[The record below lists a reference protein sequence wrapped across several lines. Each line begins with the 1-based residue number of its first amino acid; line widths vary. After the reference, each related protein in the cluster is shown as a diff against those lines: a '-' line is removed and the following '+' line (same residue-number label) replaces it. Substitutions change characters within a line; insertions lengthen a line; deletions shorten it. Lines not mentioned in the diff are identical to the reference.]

1 MTELTFVLHITP
13 DQYLAYY
20 NGAAKTIAVKTE
32 DGLSLKFPANAVQ
45 KFITREGIHGR
56 FKISFDQNN
65 KLMGVSRL

>member
-1 MTELTFVLHITP
+1 MSELTFVLHITP

-20 NGAAKTIAVKTE
+20 NGAAKTVAVTTE
-32 DGLSLKFPANAVQ
+32 DGLSLKFPANALQ

-65 KLMGVSRL
+65 KLIGISRV

>member
-32 DGLSLKFPANAVQ
+32 DGLSLKFPANALQ

-65 KLMGVSRL
+65 KLTGVSRL

>member
-1 MTELTFVLHITP
+1 MSELTFVLHITP

-32 DGLSLKFPANAVQ
+32 DGLALKFPANALQ
-45 KFITREGIHGR
+45 KFVSRDGIHGR

-65 KLMGVSRL
+65 KLLGIVRL